1 MPKFSLFG
9 EPPPPPEGPVV
20 PPRREGDLLLPL
32 AAAVCIFL
40 GWYVFLD
47 YEQAAMVW
55 AEQAPVLLRRIW
67 ALRVMLVL
75 ASISGMGLVWLAVRD
90 ARRRRTA
97 EAELER
103 LNAELAHRVELRT
116 ATLRVRT
123 RELHDSRLRERL
135 REKES
140 EVAFQAGQ
148 VQAAGAY
155 LHGVGN
161 ALSALE
167 VELLRLAKTL
177 GQARRVED
185 VFDTLAKSL
194 EAGNRQETDRL
205 LAALREVVLV
215 RGFERLTG
223 SLAALT
229 DIKSRMADELERR
242 RGEFERSGPPT
253 PYLQTFRVDLE
264 LAAVLDRLPRAVGSD
279 PVVRDIGKAVTVSNR
294 KHPYLTGLAS
304 LLRQTLDAAPRGVVV
319 RLRQEAQ
326 RAVVTVEGAGED
338 GVRGPAVAEFIDFLN
353 ENNGSFRFEVATAD
367 HPSRLEVSLGNA
379 ASCLPLS

>member
-1 MPKFSLFG
+1 
-9 EPPPPPEGPVV
+9 
-20 PPRREGDLLLPL
+20 
-32 AAAVCIFL
+32 
-40 GWYVFLD
+40 
-47 YEQAAMVW
+47 
-55 AEQAPVLLRRIW
+55 
-67 ALRVMLVL
+67 
-75 ASISGMGLVWLAVRD
+75 MGLVWLAVRD

-103 LNAELAHRVELRT
+103 LNAELARRVELRT

-167 VELLRLAKTL
+167 VELLRLTKTL
-177 GQARRVED
+177 DQARRVED

-229 DIKSRMADELERR
+229 DIKIRMADELERR

-264 LAAVLDRLPRAVGSD
+264 LAAVLDAPAPGRGQRSGGPRYRQG
-279 PVVRDIGKAVTVSNR
+279 RDRQQPQAS
-294 KHPYLTGLAS
+294 YLTGWPACCA
-304 LLRQTLDAAPRGVVV
+304 RPWYAAHAAWWSGCAR
-319 RLRQEAQ
+319 RRS
-326 RAVVTVEGAGED
+326 
-338 GVRGPAVAEFIDFLN
+338 GPW
-353 ENNGSFRFEVATAD
+353 
-367 HPSRLEVSLGNA
+367 
-379 ASCLPLS
+379 